1 VVPEGKPNEPPKVVP
16 DRLIIK
22 GERMTQHVDTLFTN
36 AFVLTMDESLTQYS
50 PGAVAV
56 KGDSIVAVGFEQDI
70 AQGFSAAETIDC
82 GGKILMP
89 GLINAHTH
97 VPMTLLRGLADDLRL
112 DVWLMGYMMPVER
125 EFVSPEC
132 VRLGTLLACGEQI
145 RSGVTTFNDMYY
157 YEEHV
162 ARAAA
167 EAGMRAV
174 CGQTV
179 MKFPAPDA
187 ASYEDSLQM
196 AREFI
201 QRWKDHP
208 LIVPAVSPHA
218 PYTCTEEILRA
229 TADLAKEFD
238 VPLHTHL
245 AETSYEVDNMRNEN
259 GMPVVPYVR
268 KQGLLETKLIAA
280 HCVHIDVGEIRSLQH
295 AKAGVSHNPSSNL
308 KLASGFAPVV
318 KMLESGL
325 NVGIGTDGPASN
337 NDLDMFEEVRLAAFI
352 AKAVTNDPTS
362 LPAPQALL
370 MATRFG
376 AQALH
381 IGHLT
386 GSVEPGKRADL
397 ILVDISPL
405 HNAPSFKRS
414 PDNAYAQIVYASK
427 STDVSDVM
435 VNGKWLMRDRCLL
448 TLNEAELLAQANEIA
463 KRIDA
468 FLIEREQSV
477 LSKLIALGG
486 SMEEESFEVQVKVKL
501 TDREPVIHS
510 LKEPEIEMIRRR
522 HYREHDIYFF
532 FDDPSQGRLRY
543 REDDFFDDAKGIIT
557 NVRARLTLIGQKR
570 EGKFE
575 EVLLSRSRYL
585 SPATHSLRFY
595 REYFKPKS
603 ETAIE
608 KDRLRWLVKYEDTEF
623 FINLDQMTEPELGY
637 FLEIKSRTWSR
648 KDAERKGQLTRELL
662 ALLGAS
668 DGQPVTEDY
677 IDIINEV

>member
-1 VVPEGKPNEPPKVVP
+1 
-16 DRLIIK
+16 
-22 GERMTQHVDTLFTN
+22 MTQQVNTLFIN
-36 AFVLTMDESLTQYS
+36 ALVLTMDENFSQYF

-56 KGDSIVAVGFEQDI
+56 NGDSIVAVGPEEEIKKEYSGQEI
-70 AQGFSAAETIDC
+70 IDC
-82 GGKILMP
+82 KGKVLMP

-125 EFVSPEC
+125 EFVSPGF
-132 VRLGTLLACGEQI
+132 VRLGTMLACAEQI

-162 ARAAA
+162 A
-167 EAGMRAV
+167 EATAVVGMRAV

-218 PYTCTEEILRA
+218 PYTCTAEILHA
-229 TADLAKEFD
+229 TAELAKEFD

-245 AETSYEVDNMRNEN
+245 AETAFEVESMRNEH
-259 GMPVVPYVR
+259 GIPVIPYVK
-268 KQGLLETKLIAA
+268 KQGLLDAKVIAA
-280 HCVHIDVGEIRSLQH
+280 HCVHVDSGEIRTLQH
-295 AKAGVSHNPSSNL
+295 AKAGISHNPSSNL

-318 KMLESGL
+318 KMLEAGL

-352 AKAVTNDPTS
+352 AKAVTNDPTT
-362 LPAPQALL
+362 LPAPWALL
-370 MATRFG
+370 MATRLG

-386 GSVEPGKRADL
+386 GSLEVGKRADL

-405 HNAPSFKRS
+405 HNAPRFKRGA
-414 PDNAYAQIVYASK
+414 DNAYAQIVYASK
-427 STDVSDVM
+427 STDVTDVM
-435 VNGKWLMRDRCLL
+435 VNGRWLMRDHKLL
-448 TLNEAELLAQANEIA
+448 TLNEEELLEQAAEIA
-463 KRIDA
+463 KKIDA

-486 SMEEESFEVQVKVKL
+486 SLEQESFEVQVKVKIAEA
-501 TDREPVIHS
+501 EPILEA
-510 LKEPEIEMIRRR
+510 LKRPEIDVIRKR

-532 FDDPSQGRLRY
+532 FDDPAQGRLRF
-543 REDDFFDDAKGIIT
+543 REDDFIDDIKGSVT

-570 EGKFE
+570 EGSFE
-575 EVLLSRSRYL
+575 DQVLLSRSRYIA
-585 SPATHSLRFY
+585 PASQSLRFY

-603 ETAIE
+603 EIAIE
-608 KDRLRWLVKYEDTEF
+608 KDRRRWLITYKNTEF
-623 FINLDQMTEPELGY
+623 FVNLDEMREPKLGY
-637 FLEIKSRTWSR
+637 YLEIKTRTWSR
-648 KDAERKGQLTRELL
+648 RDAEHKAQLASELL
-662 ALLGAS
+662 SVLGAS
-668 DGQPVTEDY
+668 GGEKVTEDY
-677 IDIINEV
+677 IDIVGEA